1 MPVLHVANSLD
12 DDVGVRLEQAD
23 QLLAGEHRLSAQDR
37 PLALDKD
44 ALDQRQIVA
53 ELGTPALD
61 RDPGEVGQP
70 FSGLLHRRL
79 GSVGGGDQLAIELAP
94 WRRPYSIARA
104 RFLARRRRSHHCSAG
119 ARGNAAAGAAAAS

>member
-1 MPVLHVANSLD
+1 MPVLHVANPLN

-23 QLLAGEHRLSAQDR
+23 QLLSGRHRLSAQDP
-37 PLALDKD
+37 PLALDED

-79 GSVGGGDQLAIELAP
+79 GSTGGGD
-94 WRRPYSIARA
+94 
-104 RFLARRRRSHHCSAG
+104 
-119 ARGNAAAGAAAAS
+119 